1 MKLRMV
7 LVGLLALVAFVASG
21 CSIIQGVTG
30 RNAGTV
36 SALWSDVPQPP
47 NTTKANI
54 DIPLPVQFI
63 IQAFVQASNADTS
76 NDTKLDKFDFVVYT
90 TPDTPQVV
98 SQFYAPDK
106 MTAAGWNMTDTPGCT
121 AGTDSSGTTSGAGGF
136 CAFGKKGDA
145 GKETILLVIPVQQDA
160 KSPTQIFYVR
170 FEGTKKT
177 K

>member
-1 MKLRMV
+1 MKLRMT
-7 LVGLLALVAFVASG
+7 LLGLLALVAFVASG
-21 CSIIQGVTG
+21 CSLVQGVTG

-36 SALWSDVPQPP
+36 AALWSDVPQAPGA
-47 NTTKANI
+47 TKANI

-63 IQAFVQASNADTS
+63 VQAFMQAANSDSS

-90 TPDTPQVV
+90 TADTPQKVGE
-98 SQFYAPDK
+98 FYTKDK
-106 MTAAGWNMTDTPGCT
+106 MTAAGWDATDTPGCA
-121 AGTDSSGTTSGAGGF
+121 AGTDTSGTTSGAGGF

-145 GKETILLVIPVQQDA
+145 GKQTVLLIIPVQEDSTKQ
-160 KSPTQIFYVR
+160 TQIFYVR